1 MNCADLLK
9 LIDDYVDGELPRSSR
24 SEARAHLVECASCRA
39 EEARVRA
46 LTGAAAALPEE
57 LPLPRDLWA
66 RIDARLREGEAGA
79 PPVPSALPRG
89 RHAALAAAM
98 IVVLVG
104 GAVAAALLF
113 RQPAPPAIPAGAEA
127 VAPAAGGDS
136 PAAVP
141 LDEAGKALLEAKQ
154 SLKEAFSQ
162 QSGSLSPGT
171 VRQVEENIQIIEA
184 AVAEI
189 QAALAKDPGNPQLR
203 KLLITARQRE
213 VAVLTK
219 VTRTAAARQVRW

>member
-1 MNCADLLK
+1 MNCADLLT

-24 SEARAHLVECASCRA
+24 GEARAHLAECASCRA
-39 EEARVRA
+39 EEARVRELA
-46 LTGAAAALPEE
+46 GAAASLPEE
-57 LPLPRDLWA
+57 MPLPRDLWA

-79 PPVPSALPRG
+79 PRVPSALPHG
-89 RHAALAAAM
+89 RQAALAAAM
-98 IVVLVG
+98 VVVLVG

-113 RQPAPPAIPAGAEA
+113 RQGAPRSLPPGAGS
-127 VAPAAGGDS
+127 VVPAAGGD
-136 PAAVP
+136 AVVP
-141 LDEAGKALLEAKQ
+141 LDEAGQALLEAKQ
-154 SLKEAFSQ
+154 SLEEAFSQ
-162 QSGSLSPGT
+162 KRGSLSPRT

-189 QAALAKDPGNPQLR
+189 QAALEKDPGNPQLR